1 MAETWKRTVTS
12 FSDRLFPGLSYPHPY
27 SESDYIYFGN
37 EIISSLPLQMS
48 LYFNVLFFP
57 IWLITVA
64 VMLHVKYDCLSNM
77 YRFIVVTVLVAV
89 IGIECLRLYLGYLG
103 NLTEKIPELAGFWM
117 LSLLLQFPLQ
127 IFLFANERTVP
138 QVVERAV
145 QGVMLSLL
153 VVELVSGFIAL
164 RRAARHQ
171 TKRKKHYGDEV
182 CRNNAARET
191 EKEMGGVYD
200 RKCASVK
207 RRMEVIK
214 GGRWRHFTEVTRPQA
229 GNS

>member
-77 YRFIVVTVLVAV
+77 YRFIVVTILVAV

-103 NLTEKIPELAGFWM
+103 NLSEKIPELAGFWM

-171 TKRKKHYGDEV
+171 TKRFHLLQLHMQGGS
-182 CRNNAARET
+182 T
-191 EKEMGGVYD
+191 ILHHKE
-200 RKCASVK
+200 
-207 RRMEVIK
+207 E
-214 GGRWRHFTEVTRPQA
+214 
-229 GNS
+229 